1 MKKTILI
8 TGATKNTGLAIA
20 RRFAADGWNVAI
32 TSRDAAAAEA
42 AAKGIEGEVLGLG
55 MDPANV
61 ADIRG
66 AFAAVKERFGRLDAF
81 VNNAAHLGV
90 GLSVLNSTEADWD
103 VVMNANARAAFFGAQ
118 ESAKLMKDGG
128 SIVFISSCHA
138 KKSVPGRALYTASK
152 AALVAAY
159 GERMSIGAGTVL
171 TIDEVRAAHEAG
183 ASFIVSPDTDP
194 DVIAET
200 KRLGMASIPG
210 AMTPSEIKR
219 AHALGADIVKLFPAD
234 DLGYHYIQNLK
245 GPLPHIPIM
254 ATGGVNPETIPEFL
268 SRGMVAVGTGIT
280 IFRPDLI
287 AAEDYDAIAALAKA
301 HIEAIK
307 NVKM

>member
-103 VVMNANARAAFFGAQ
+103 AVMNANARAAFFGAQ

-152 AALVAAY
+152 AALGGIVRSLAVELGPLGIRANAILAGAIRTDRWDNLTDEEVAARRARWPA
-159 GERMSIGAGTVL
+159 GKESTPDDIAAAVAFLCSEGAGTI
-171 TIDEVRAAHEAG
+171 TGTE
-183 ASFIVSPDTDP
+183 
-194 DVIAET
+194 
-200 KRLGMASIPG
+200 
-210 AMTPSEIKR
+210 
-219 AHALGADIVKLFPAD
+219 
-234 DLGYHYIQNLK
+234 
-245 GPLPHIPIM
+245 IPID
-254 ATGGVNPETIPEFL
+254 
-268 SRGMVAVGTGIT
+268 SGIG
-280 IFRPDLI
+280 ICLLQYNKDWMKNDP
-287 AAEDYDAIAALAKA
+287 Y
-301 HIEAIK
+301 
-307 NVKM
+307 NVKYWEKGK